1 MLPTFFQL
9 GFRHLTQ
16 AGALD
21 HQLFLAT
28 IALAY
33 APSRWRRW
41 VGLATAFALAH
52 TASVALVAAGAAAPA
67 AHWVEPAIATSVVAL
82 ALLDAYFLWRDP
94 LGVREPTAK
103 RLGTLAV
110 VIGFGLVHGLG
121 FGGGFVAVAGR
132 GLSAGELAG
141 AVAAFTVGVEA
152 AQLLLLAGM
161 WVAAFAIFDLAQ
173 WRPLVLRRGLL
184 LGVAAAGLWLLADV
198 LAT

>member
-9 GFRHLTQ
+9 GFRHLTE

-41 VGLATAFALAH
+41 IGLATAFALAH
-52 TASVALVAAGAAAPA
+52 TGSVALVAAGAVAPGLP
-67 AHWVEPAIATSVVAL
+67 WVEPAIAASVVAL
-82 ALLDAYFLWRDP
+82 ALVDAYFLRRDP
-94 LGVREPTAK
+94 LGARETAAK
-103 RLGTLAV
+103 RLGTLALV
-110 VIGFGLVHGLG
+110 VGFGLVHGFG

-141 AVAAFTVGVEA
+141 AVAAFTLGVEA

-161 WVAAFAIFDLAQ
+161 WAAAFAVFDLAQ
-173 WRPLVLRRGLL
+173 WRPLALRRALLLAVAAAGAWLL
-184 LGVAAAGLWLLADV
+184 LGVLAE
-198 LAT
+198 